1 MMMDNLY
8 RYTFVFILL
17 CATLSCEE
25 DLDELN
31 TNVVDPTSVDEVFL
45 LNNAI
50 IGTSFSN
57 GQLIYDMAI
66 VQQMVSP
73 NSGVLTGGNYNQDNR
88 NSTQAHWNDY
98 YASVIKHTGDIL
110 AQLADQPEKS
120 NLLHMTTL
128 IQAHT
133 FMLLTDTYGDVP
145 YFEAG
150 VGISEQIVFPRYDAQ
165 ETIYEDLINVVSTSA
180 AALNLSGDTY
190 PGEVLYGGDIAQWKK
205 MGYTLLLRL
214 GMRLTKVDAA
224 LAQQTVT
231 EAVAGGLMESNDD
244 NYMIRHDFNYV
255 NSAGNT
261 LNGSEANNYYLVK
274 SFVDYLL
281 GTSDPRLGAIAVTYV
296 GAGSGPDQVPEAASN
311 DSAIQVGMPMG
322 FDNGS
327 IVAQAEADG
336 LVSFYEYSQAD
347 RTRIAKIN
355 SPMFI
360 ITYGQTQLLL
370 AEAANRG
377 WVSGEPSD
385 YYEAG
390 VRAHMEQMALYDES
404 MTIPAGDIDTYLTA
418 NPFDAGNA
426 LEQINTQYWVASFLN
441 GPEAFANFRRSG
453 FPILAP
459 NPFPAQD
466 ISGDF
471 INRHTYP
478 NDEIAVNGDNLSE
491 AVARMGPDNLD
502 TKVWWDQ

>member
-1 MMMDNLY
+1 MDNLY
-8 RYTFVFILL
+8 RYALVFILL
-17 CATLSCEE
+17 FSTLSCEE

-57 GQLIYDMAI
+57 GQVIYDIGI
-66 VQQMVSP
+66 VQQIVSP

-88 NSTQAHWNDY
+88 NSTRSHWNDY
-98 YASVIKHTGDIL
+98 YESVIKHTGDIL
-110 AQLADQPEKS
+110 ASLADQPEKS

-128 IQAHT
+128 IQSYA

-150 VGISEQIVFPRYDAQ
+150 KGVSEQIVFPRYDAQ
-165 ETIYEDLINVVSTSA
+165 ESIYRDLINVVTNSA
-180 AALNLSGDTY
+180 AALSVSGDIY

-205 MGYTLLLRL
+205 MGYSLLLRL
-214 GMRLTKVDAA
+214 GMRVSEVDAA

-231 EAVAGGLMESNDD
+231 AAVAGGVMESNDD
-244 NYMIRHDFNYV
+244 NFVIRHDFNYS
-255 NSAGNT
+255 NGIGNL
-261 LNGSEANNYYLVK
+261 LNGGEANNFYLVK
-274 SFVDYLL
+274 SFVDFLS
-281 GTSDPRLGAIAVTYV
+281 GTNDPRLGAIAVTYV
-296 GAGSGPDQVPEAASN
+296 GAASGPDQTPDVASI
-311 DSAIQVGMPMG
+311 DPAIQVGMPMG

-347 RTRIAKIN
+347 RSRIAQRN

-360 ITYGQTQLLL
+360 ITHGQTQLLL
-370 AEAANRG
+370 AEAATRG
-377 WVSGEPSD
+377 WVSGAAAD
-385 YYEAG
+385 FYEAG
-390 VRAHMEQMALYDES
+390 VRAHMDQMALYSPVME
-404 MTIPAGDIDTYLTA
+404 IPTTDVDAYLVA

-426 LEQINTQYWVASFLN
+426 LEQINDQYWVASFLN

-453 FPILAP
+453 FPDLPP

-466 ISGDF
+466 ITGDF
-471 INRHTYP
+471 INRLTYP
-478 NDEIAVNGDNLSE
+478 NDEIAVNGENLAE

>member
-1 MMMDNLY
+1 MTMDNLY
-8 RYTFVFILL
+8 KYTLVLILL
-17 CATLSCEE
+17 CSTLSCEE

-88 NSTQAHWNDY
+88 NSTQQHWNDY
-98 YASVIKHTGDIL
+98 YTTVIKHTGDIL
-110 AQLADQPEKS
+110 AQLADQPDKS

-128 IQAHT
+128 IQAHA
-133 FMLLTDTYGDVP
+133 FALLTDTYGDVP

-165 ETIYEDLINVVSTSA
+165 ESIYQDLINVVSASA
-180 AALNLSGDTY
+180 AALNPAGDTY
-190 PGEVLYGGDIAQWKK
+190 PGEVLFGGDISQWKK
-205 MGYTLLLRL
+205 MGYSLLLRL
-214 GMRLTKVDAA
+214 GMRLTEVDAA

-231 EAVAGGLMESNDD
+231 AAVAGGLMESNDD
-244 NYMIRHDFNYV
+244 NYVIRHDFNYV

-274 SFVDYLL
+274 SFVDYLS
-281 GTSDPRLGAIAVTYV
+281 GTSDPRLGAIAVRYV
-296 GAGSGPDQVPEAASN
+296 GAGSGPEQVADIASTNPSDQ
-311 DSAIQVGMPMG
+311 IGMPMG

-336 LVSFYEYSQAD
+336 LASFYDYSQAD

-355 SPMFI
+355 GPMFI

-370 AEAANRG
+370 AEAAIRG
-377 WVSGEPSD
+377 WVSGAAAD

-390 VRAHMEQMALYDES
+390 VRAHMDQMALHDAS
-404 MTIPAGDIDTYLTA
+404 MEIPSVDVDAYLVA

-453 FPILAP
+453 FPVLAP

-478 NDEIAVNGDNLSE
+478 NDEIAVNGDNLAE